1 MSKTCYIIVS
11 FIIAVLMATIAGML
25 AALLGLPA
33 WGIVTAPG
41 ATFIAFLGLAIPAY
55 PFFQSAPPAGP

>member
-11 FIIAVLMATIAGML
+11 FVIAVLLAIIAGLL

-33 WGIVTAPG
+33 WGIVTASG
-41 ATFIAFLGLAIPAY
+41 ATFIAFLTLAIMAY
-55 PFFQSAPPAGP
+55 PFFQLGPPSVP